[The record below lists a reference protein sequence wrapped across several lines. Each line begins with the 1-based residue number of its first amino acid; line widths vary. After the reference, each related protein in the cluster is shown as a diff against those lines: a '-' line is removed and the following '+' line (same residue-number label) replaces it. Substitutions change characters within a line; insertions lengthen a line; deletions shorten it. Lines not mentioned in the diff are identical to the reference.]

1 MIFDCPNGK
10 VITLQPGMRIARS
23 YDSPVQPNSRAE
35 HPYSFFFTSMLRHN
49 PAADVV
55 AEDLGHKTIQGID
68 VLGIKTTQIGSE
80 EDEWKGKPIR
90 IFEKWV
96 SDDLAATLV
105 DTVIDLKKNMQTTSS
120 LTDISR
126 VEPNAS
132 LFEIPDGYK
141 INPAPTEMPF
151 QVGAG
156 QSVPGQLKQ

>member
-1 MIFDCPNGK
+1 
-10 VITLQPGMRIARS
+10 
-23 YDSPVQPNSRAE
+23 
-35 HPYSFFFTSMLRHN
+35 
-49 PAADVV
+49 V

-132 LFEIPDGYK
+132 LFEIPVGYK

-156 QSVPGQLKQ
+156 QSVPNQLKQ